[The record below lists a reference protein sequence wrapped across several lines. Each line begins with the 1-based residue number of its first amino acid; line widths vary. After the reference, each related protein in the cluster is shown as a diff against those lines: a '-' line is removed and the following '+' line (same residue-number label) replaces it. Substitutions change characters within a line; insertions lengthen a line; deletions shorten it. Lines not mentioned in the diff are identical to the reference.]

1 MKRHPMTLSYSG
13 DNRWTGTV
21 SKNFKTPRFVGFVVN
36 PSRLHYDPRV
46 LSVLLDGAEQ
56 IVSPIPWLI
65 LREAQSREIFWSG
78 IRAGSKIEVAFDELV
93 DGVGVVLE
101 GSLS

>member
-1 MKRHPMTLSYSG
+1 
-13 DNRWTGTV
+13 V
-21 SKNFKTPRFVGFVVN
+21 
-36 PSRLHYDPRV
+36 
-46 LSVLLDGAEQ
+46 EQ

-65 LREAQSREIFWSG
+65 LREAQSREILWSG